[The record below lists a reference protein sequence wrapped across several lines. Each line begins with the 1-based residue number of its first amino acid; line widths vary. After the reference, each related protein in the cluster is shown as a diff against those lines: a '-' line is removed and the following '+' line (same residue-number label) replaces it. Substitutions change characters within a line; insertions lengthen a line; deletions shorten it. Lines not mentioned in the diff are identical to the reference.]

1 MDFIFVGLLEDWDLN
16 IGSNAK
22 NIALQLSLHHRVL
35 YVNKPLDRKTLGKEN
50 KDPLILK
57 HIERAKKKQESLF
70 EVGQNIWSYYPPTI
84 LESINWV
91 PNDRLFSILNKSNSK
106 KFAADIKLAADR
118 LGFKDFIIFN
128 DNEMFRAF
136 YLKEL
141 LNPTLYIYYSRDNL
155 LGVPYWKKHG
165 STIEP
170 KHIAKSDI
178 ALANSIYLSNY
189 CKKYNSNSYYIGQG
203 CNISQFD
210 YSATYEKPDD
220 IKNIKGPI
228 IGYMGAIVALRID
241 MKIIE
246 LIARSRLDWSIV
258 LAGPED
264 EKFAKSNLHDLGN
277 VYFLGKKKLDS
288 VPSYLASF
296 DVCINPQLLNEVTI
310 GNYPLKVD
318 EYLAMGKPTVITKT
332 EASDTFEDCVYIAD
346 RPEDYPVLIDQA
358 LKEDSKELQQKRI
371 KMAKSHSWE
380 NSVEKMFQAID
391 KTVSH

>member
-1 MDFIFVGLLEDWDLN
+1 MDFIFVGLLEDWNLN

-35 YVNKPLDRKTLGKEN
+35 YVNKPLDRKTLSKEN
-50 KDPLILK
+50 KDDLILK
-57 HIERAKKKQESLF
+57 HIELVKKKQDSLF
-70 EVGQNIWSYYPPTI
+70 EAQHNLWYYYPPTT

-91 PNDRLFSILNKSNSK
+91 PSDMLFSILNKSNSK
-106 KFAADIKLAADR
+106 KLAADIKLAADR
-118 LGFKDFIIFN
+118 LGFKDYIIFN

-136 YLKEL
+136 YLKEFL
-141 LNPTLYIYYSRDNL
+141 KPKLYIYYSRDNL

-165 STIEP
+165 TSIEP

-189 CKKYNSNSYYIGQG
+189 CKRYNPNSYYIGQG

-228 IGYMGAIVALRID
+228 IGYVGAIVALRID

-246 LIARSRLDWSIV
+246 VIARARPDWSIV
-258 LAGPED
+258 LVGPED
-264 EKFAKSNLHDLGN
+264 ETFTKSNLHELIN

-288 VPSYLASF
+288 VPSYLSSF

-332 EASDTFEDCVYIAD
+332 EAAATFEDCVYIAN
-346 RPEDYPVLIDQA
+346 RPEDYPILIEQA
-358 LKEDSKELQQKRI
+358 LKEDSKELQQKRV

-380 NSVEKMFQAID
+380 NSVEKMYQVID
-391 KTVSH
+391 KIVSH